1 MTYGPSISPRVGLA
15 ISPGARSHVTKR
27 SAVRGLGRGERDLLV
42 DRLNAGRKLW
52 LGRDRG
58 HDVWCSRAAD
68 YGVTDRG
75 TFAFAWLWI
84 AGRFSLAWHWLC
96 WRHCPRCG
104 DAVSDWVVDSAFQ
117 LTWAGELLFFA
128 IIAWGTGA
136 AGVLLARGTAAP
148 LRRTSALMA
157 VGVALIAFVVV
168 LLALGRLVYPVVD
181 IDLAAD
187 TVVLLASVVID
198 AVHLTLL
205 ALAVVAIALPVPISS
220 PGPRRTV
227 TAVGIAVGVLFVV
240 GSYAWLLPM
249 WLNLVV
255 AGTVGCWGV
264 LVGVAVL
271 TR

>member
-1 MTYGPSISPRVGLA
+1 M
-15 ISPGARSHVTKR
+15 
-27 SAVRGLGRGERDLLV
+27 
-42 DRLNAGRKLW
+42 
-52 LGRDRG
+52 DRG
-58 HDVWCSRAAD
+58 A
-68 YGVTDRG
+68 
-75 TFAFAWLWI
+75 L
-84 AGRFSLAWHWLC
+84 LASVALALLATLPPLHTG
-96 WRHCPRCG
+96 G